1 MSWFGDNLGGI
12 VGLEVGGPLGWVMG
26 NNAQTMLEGGT
37 PGEMM
42 LDESGRPIPP
52 QYRPSYDKNKQGLQL
67 ANNDFLNQL
76 NQEAMRKGPSKSANL
91 MNLESDR
98 QGLLAR
104 DNNAQTAGGNAA
116 KARSDL
122 AARGGLSS
130 GARERV
136 EQNANNDVLNLNQKT
151 NQQVQANRAQI
162 GINDEQNRLGQLQSS
177 ATMKNQQ
184 NVFDIG
190 NQIHEGDQLNAY
202 NQNLYNQNMQAYG
215 ANQTANAQIQA
226 SKPGFLGQIF
236 SGIF

>member
-1 MSWFGDNLGGI
+1 MSWFGDNFGGI
-12 VGLEVGGPLGWVMG
+12 AGAMVGGPLGWVAG
-26 NNAQTMLEGGT
+26 NNAQTMLNGGT
-37 PGEMM
+37 PGQMM
-42 LDESGRPIPP
+42 LDSSGRPIPP
-52 QYRPSYDKNKQGLQL
+52 EYRPSYDKNKQGLQL

-215 ANQTANAQIQA
+215 ANQTANAQLQA
-226 SKPGFLGQIF
+226 AKPGFLGQIF

>member
-1 MSWFGDNLGGI
+1 MSWIGDNWGGI
-12 VGLEVGGPLGWVMG
+12 LGAAAGGPLGWVAG
-26 NNAQTMLEGGT
+26 SNAQTMAQGGT
-37 PGEMM
+37 PGQLM
-42 LDESGRPIPP
+42 LDSSGRPIPP
-52 QYRPSYDKNKQGLQL
+52 EYISSYDKNKQSLSL

-76 NQEAMRKGPSKSANL
+76 NAEAMRKGPSKTANL

-136 EQNANNDVLNLNQKT
+136 EQNANNDVLNLNQRT

-162 GINDEQNRLGQLQSS
+162 GINDEQNRLSQLQ
-177 ATMKNQQ
+177 AAGQMKNQQ
-184 NVFDIG
+184 NQFDIG
-190 NQIHEGDQLNAY
+190 NEINEGNQRNAY

-215 ANQTANAQIQA
+215 ANQTANAQLQA
-226 SKPGFLGQIF
+226 AQPGFLGQIF